1 MRNRALLLKAGL
13 PFLILIVCVAIA
25 AVMFASKQPPQ
36 QEQQERKPMLVEVM
50 DVARQDVLYT
60 IESQGSV
67 MPKFRSDLTSEVSGR
82 IETVSPN
89 FVAGG
94 FVRKG
99 EVLVQ
104 LEDADYQTELKAAE
118 ATLYGARAS
127 LEEEK
132 ARARVAEE
140 DWRQYS
146 AEEIPELGLRKP
158 QLAKEMANLSYAQ
171 AQVER
176 AKRNLERTQ
185 LRAPYDAILRTKEV
199 DVGEFISRGTKVA
212 ELFGTDVA
220 EVRLP
225 ITDTEL
231 AYLELGDDPS
241 AAKVTLSSQIGNKDF
256 FWPANLVRS
265 EGIIDDKSRFIYAVI
280 EIADPYLRNTQS
292 GPEHNLPLKFGRFVS
307 ASVTGTSARNM
318 IQLPRKV
325 LRSGDQVVVVKPDD
339 TIERRIITIERSER
353 DTVYIRDGLQDGERI
368 AITPVAGLPN
378 GATVRTM
385 QATGAGES

>member
-13 PFLILIVCVAIA
+13 PVVILAVCFALA
-25 AVMFASKQPPQ
+25 AVMFASKEPPQ
-36 QEQQERKPMLVEVM
+36 QEQQERQPMLVEVM
-50 DVARQDVLYT
+50 SVARQDVRYT

-82 IETVSPN
+82 IVTVSPN

-118 ATLYGARAS
+118 ATLYGAKAA

-146 AEEIPELGLRKP
+146 AAEIPELGLRKP
-158 QLAKEMANLSYAQ
+158 QLAKEMANLSYAE

-212 ELFGTDVA
+212 ELFGTEVA

-241 AAKVTLSSQIGNKDF
+241 AAQVMLSSQIGNKEF
-256 FWPANLVRS
+256 NWPAQLVRS
-265 EGIIDDKSRFIYAVI
+265 EGIIDDKSRFIYAVL
-280 EIADPYLRNTQS
+280 EIDDPYLRSNKA

-307 ASVTGTSARNM
+307 ASVTGTAPRNM
-318 IQLPRKV
+318 IRLPRKV
-325 LRSGDQVVVVKPDD
+325 LRSGNQVVVVKADD
-339 TIERRIITIERSER
+339 TIERRTITIERSER
-353 DTVYIRDGLQDGERI
+353 DTVYIRDGLADGERI

-378 GATVRTM
+378 GAKVRTT
-385 QATGAGES
+385 AIADAGDS